1 MLIASAPSASAT
13 LIAARTISSRD
24 SAAARR
30 GRWRPPR
37 FMSSSTCR
45 RRRAAWRSSAR
56 KARNGA
62 QISSSSAATVT
73 PSRPHRPSRVPDT
86 GEPIG
91 ARARG
96 CLSYIVLLTYT
107 ARSSTSYDDDW
118 RDGMGEIP
126 AIETER
132 LAKSFGS
139 TQALSGLDLTVP
151 PGGILGLLGPNGAGK
166 TTAVRVL
173 TTLLRPD
180 AGRARVLGFDVVR
193 QAAEVRHHIGLTG
206 QYAALDDYL
215 TGRANLIMIGQL
227 GRLSRSQA
235 RRRADEL
242 LARFEL
248 TEAAGRAVKTY
259 SGGMRRRLDLAASL
273 IGQPEVLFLD
283 EPTTGLD
290 PNSRAVM
297 WEIIRE
303 LAADG
308 TTLLLTT
315 QYLDEADRLASQIA
329 VIDGGRLIA
338 EGTPDELKAKAGE
351 DRVALTLAPGSDSA
365 AAVAAVSAHATGPV
379 AIGAGGLQL
388 TAQVP
393 AQDGITTDLV
403 RALDLAGIAVTS
415 IAVRR
420 PSLDD
425 VFLTLTG
432 HGAHGRQ
439 PAAAGSG
446 EAGQHLAR
454 WDEGDGAGLDRAAAP
469 QGGEAA

>member
-1 MLIASAPSASAT
+1 MA
-13 LIAARTISSRD
+13 
-24 SAAARR
+24 
-30 GRWRPPR
+30 
-37 FMSSSTCR
+37 
-45 RRRAAWRSSAR
+45 
-56 KARNGA
+56 
-62 QISSSSAATVT
+62 
-73 PSRPHRPSRVPDT
+73 
-86 GEPIG
+86 
-91 ARARG
+91 
-96 CLSYIVLLTYT
+96 
-107 ARSSTSYDDDW
+107 
-118 RDGMGEIP
+118 EIP
-126 AIETER
+126 AIEAEG
-132 LAKSFGS
+132 LIKKFG
-139 TQALSGLDLTVP
+139 QAVALDGLDLRVP
-151 PGGILGLLGPNGAGK
+151 HGGILGVLGPNGAGK
-166 TTAVRVL
+166 TTAVRIL
-173 TTLLRPD
+173 ATLLRPD
-180 AGRARVLGFDVVR
+180 AGHARVLGADVVA
-193 QAAEVRHHIGLTG
+193 QAGEVRRRIGLTG
-206 QYAALDDYL
+206 QYAALDNSL
-215 TGRANLIMIGQL
+215 TGRANLVMI
-227 GRLSRSQA
+227 GRLSRLTRA
-235 RRRADEL
+235 EAWRRAGEL
-242 LARFEL
+242 LDRFDL
-248 TEAAGRAVKTY
+248 TGAAGRAVKAY

-273 IGQPEVLFLD
+273 IGRPEVLFLD

-290 PNSRAVM
+290 PQSRAVM
-297 WEIIRE
+297 WDIIRE
-303 LAADG
+303 LATGG

-329 VIDGGRLIA
+329 VIDGGRVIA

-365 AAVAAVSAHATGPV
+365 AAVAAVSAHAT
-379 AIGAGGLQL
+379 GAGGLQL

-454 WDEGDGAGLDRAAAP
+454 WDEDDGAGLDRAAAP